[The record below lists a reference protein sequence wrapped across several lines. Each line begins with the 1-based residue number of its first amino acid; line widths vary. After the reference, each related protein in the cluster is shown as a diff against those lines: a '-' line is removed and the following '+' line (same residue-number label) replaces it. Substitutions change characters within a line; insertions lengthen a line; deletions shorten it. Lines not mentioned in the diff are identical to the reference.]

1 MFCDVFTPGNMIMCY
16 DLMCVW
22 KLSRDSLAKHTVPKL
37 NTDMPEKTKKNSW
50 SPWSQSHVWNG
61 TRTIWSEREKE
72 WWMVTVVM
80 KEMTNWCEWDQMRV
94 IGLHDQQAGSSS
106 ILTNISCINMKIL
119 ATGSCLSGFS
129 CFHAQTRNVASVS
142 DAVALISCNYNCYF
156 LLCYYSYN
164 CYYYFINQKPI
175 LLQ

>member
-50 SPWSQSHVWNG
+50 SPWSQSHVWKG

-94 IGLHDQQAGSSS
+94 IGLHDQQAGEVPLECDSRDRVMRDGKSGCW
-106 ILTNISCINMKIL
+106 LLKRKMKVNERYNIW
-119 ATGSCLSGFS
+119 
-129 CFHAQTRNVASVS
+129 VASAAMGLNR
-142 DAVALISCNYNCYF
+142 DKI
-156 LLCYYSYN
+156 
-164 CYYYFINQKPI
+164 I
-175 LLQ
+175 